1 MLVGLLAIM
10 YLLLIRPQRKREKEI
25 NNMRNSVSVGDRV
38 ITIGGILAK
47 VVKTTE
53 DTLTLQIADKTK
65 IEIMRWG
72 ISKNI
77 TADEESEAAKAA
89 RAEKK
94 EEEEDDEPK
103 KSSRPKRMKRAET
116 VEEPVEDAA
125 DTVEEAVE
133 EVEEAAADAAEEVV
147 AEEK

>member
-1 MLVGLLAIM
+1 MAIM

-25 NNMRNSVSVGDRV
+25 NSMRNSVDVGDRV

-65 IEIMRWG
+65 IEVMRWG

-77 TADEESEAAKAA
+77 TADEENEAAKAA
-89 RAEKK
+89 RSEKK
-94 EEEEDDEPK
+94 DEEDSEEPK
-103 KSSRPKRMKRAET
+103 KSARPKRMKKAE
-116 VEEPVEDAA
+116 P
-125 DTVEEAVE
+125 VEEAVE
-133 EVEEAAADAAEEVV
+133 EAAEPVEEAVVDAEETVAEAAEEVV
-147 AEEK
+147 EEEK